1 MQYLFWN
8 RACSKTNLIQV
19 MKISTYVNDKDD
31 DDLLCF
37 STLIE
42 EDEED
47 EYIVDNAGIASKIW
61 SMVKTI
67 KIFVEQ

>member
-1 MQYLFWN
+1 
-8 RACSKTNLIQV
+8 